1 MSISIEKNQHIHIS
15 GTKSETKKIKKDK
28 KRRSLVESRIS
39 ELKRMCRGSIIY
51 LKYELGDKINASFV
65 SLAENIRIIL
75 RNLSTG

>member
-1 MSISIEKNQHIHIS
+1 MN
-15 GTKSETKKIKKDK
+15 TKKKDIKIEERDK
-28 KRRSLVESRIS
+28 KLNIQIE
-39 ELKRMCRGSIIY
+39 RGSINY